1 MALNT
6 KTIKRRIKSI
16 ANTKKITK
24 AMELIS
30 AVKMRKAVQRAL
42 ASRTYSATAIELINS
57 VATKSTLASHPLLH
71 RKSTVE
77 KVAVVIVTSN
87 RGLAG
92 GFTSKLLQVA
102 DIKIRELTA
111 QGKEVDVIITGKKGR
126 KIYTNFRHSVVAEF
140 DKVDITT
147 DFRDILSLN
156 QFLVKEFLQGTYQ
169 EVYLGSMKY
178 VSALRQVPAVEQF
191 LPLPMPEGLHL
202 AEEVGDEESSS
213 MLFEPT
219 PARVLEALL
228 PRIAEATLYQSVLD
242 SDAAEHS
249 ARMLSMRNATDAA
262 KEMITELV
270 GTFNKARQAAITQ
283 EIMEVVSGASAIK

>member
-42 ASRTYSATAIELINS
+42 ASRTYSATAVELINS
-57 VATKSTLASHPLLH
+57 VATKGTLASHPLLH

-92 GFTSKLLQVA
+92 GFTSKLLQAA
-102 DIKIRELTA
+102 DVKIRELTA

-202 AEEVGDEESSS
+202 TEGVGDEKSSS